1 MKVKMGTFHSL
12 CAGFLRRLGAQVG
25 LESNFTVCDAE
36 ERCDSHDRLLHA
48 PDLFFFSPSKKIIA
62 KLLEPF
68 KPSLESANI
77 SLKEGTVLSLISKAK
92 AKGQSPDD
100 FLLSSSRA
108 STNPLLD
115 IDRTVAAIYKSYEEA
130 LRRANALDFD
140 DLLVFGVKLFREWPD
155 SVGWCKHVLVDE
167 LYGFFRSFA

>member
-1 MKVKMGTFHSL
+1 MLKLDWRVISPFVMLKK
-12 CAGFLRRLGAQVG
+12 GATRMIV
-25 LESNFTVCDAE
+25 SFTLPTC
-36 ERCDSHDRLLHA
+36 
-48 PDLFFFSPSKKIIA
+48 FFFFPSKKIIA

-100 FLLSSSRA
+100 FLLSSSRG
-108 STNPLLD
+108 STNALLD